1 MAGTSSQ
8 GGSVTVQVTIA
19 VRASTGSVSL
29 VSMTISKPCSASVAE
44 TSAVGSEDVV

>member
-8 GGSVTVQVTIA
+8 GGSVTVQVLIA

-29 VSMTISKPCSASVAE
+29 VSTTIAKPRNASAAE
-44 TSAVGSEDVV
+44 ASAVGSGEIV